1 MNSEATTNIAAIENK
16 TVLSI
21 EEFFFIGEP
30 PFLVIVGVPADR
42 LSIHQTRKKYCY
54 AQ

>member
-30 PFLVIVGVPADR
+30 PFLVNNSKCRQVGTVLACLCWR
-42 LSIHQTRKKYCY
+42 QE
-54 AQ
+54 